1 MEKGQVASSFF
12 IAAVIVFCIPMF
24 VQGAIFGI
32 IAKIL
37 AGIIMAAGIV
47 WLIAGDHIKSILD
60 KKKTAPEAVNV
71 SNMYANM
78 DVAEIRAKGEIE
90 IGKRLAEAATIRAQS
105 QLVKEQLELKRIKV
119 EEGRKSDLLARMGV
133 DPFGAET
140 KQSQPKHDYMKA
152 AKEGFDGTEEKPR
165 KQLGDLRDL
174 F

>member
-1 MEKGQVASSFF
+1 MEKGQIASTFF
-12 IAAVIVFCIPMF
+12 MAGIVIFVIPMF
-24 VQGAIFGI
+24 VKGELFGTITKI
-32 IAKIL
+32 I
-37 AGIIMAAGIV
+37 AGIV
-47 WLIAGDHIKSILD
+47 FFIGVIVLIAGDHIKSILD

-71 SNMYANM
+71 SNMYSNM
-78 DVAEIRAKGEIE
+78 EVAEIRNKGEIE
-90 IGKRLAEAATIRAQS
+90 IAKRMAEAATIRAQS

-140 KQSQPKHDYMKA
+140 KQQPKHDYLKS